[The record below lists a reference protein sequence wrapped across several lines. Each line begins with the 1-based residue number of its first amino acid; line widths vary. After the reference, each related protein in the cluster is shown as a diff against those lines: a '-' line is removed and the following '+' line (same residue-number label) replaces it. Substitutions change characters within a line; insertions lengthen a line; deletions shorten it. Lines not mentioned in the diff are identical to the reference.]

1 MFYPT
6 HFYPIP
12 PEIAVQIYDEFSTEF
27 SKE

>member
-12 PEIAVQIYDEFSTEF
+12 TEIAEQIYDEFSTEF

>member
-12 PEIAVQIYDEFSTEF
+12 PEIAEQIYDEFSTVF